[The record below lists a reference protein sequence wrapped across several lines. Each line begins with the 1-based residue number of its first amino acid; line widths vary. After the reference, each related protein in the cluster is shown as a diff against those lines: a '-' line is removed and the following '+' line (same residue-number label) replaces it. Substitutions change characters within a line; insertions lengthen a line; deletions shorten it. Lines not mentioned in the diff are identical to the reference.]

1 MGAMARRPSRPRQ
14 LVDPDTAAAA
24 GANPAPTPDPRPVA
38 YVEAR
43 KRFFGYLTVECGLS
57 PATMSAYGSDL
68 DRLFDLLIERGLES
82 PDMATEAD
90 LIAHAQS
97 LRGVYALNEAS
108 ACRHLATMR
117 HFYKW
122 LTITGRLVSDPA
134 AHVERPKPRR
144 RLPTVLSARQVGTL
158 IAHAGPDA
166 KATPEPGEG
175 EPPVLRL
182 RDRAL
187 VELMYASGLRASEA
201 AGVQL
206 RDLTID
212 RDSGRCAVRV
222 TGKGN
227 KSRVVP
233 VGKPAWDALQD
244 YINGGRA
251 TLVKGDG
258 HDKGRV
264 FLSIRGKPITREV
277 VYTILKRSAR
287 LSGVPSVHP
296 HKLRHSFAT
305 HLLAGGADLRSVQEL
320 LGHADIGT
328 TEIYTHVDRSKLLHI
343 VRKFHPREKNPAR

>member
-1 MGAMARRPSRPRQ
+1 MDAMVRRLPRPRQ
-14 LVDPDTAAAA
+14 LVDPDTAVCVG
-24 GANPAPTPDPRPVA
+24 GAPEPVGRPAS
-38 YVEAR
+38 YVESR
-43 KRFFGYLTVECGLS
+43 KRFFGYLSVECGLS
-57 PATMSAYGSDL
+57 PATLSAYGRDL
-68 DRLFDLLIERGLES
+68 DRLFDLLIDRGLAS
-82 PDMATEAD
+82 PDIATEAD
-90 LIAHAQS
+90 LIAHAQA
-97 LRGVYALNEAS
+97 LRGVHKLNEAS

-122 LTITGRLVSDPA
+122 LTITGRLISDPA

-144 RLPTVLSARQVGTL
+144 RLPTVLSARQVGAL
-158 IAHAGPDA
+158 ITHAGPGPKHETGHEADGA
-166 KATPEPGEG
+166 ESPA
-175 EPPVLRL
+175 LRL

-227 KSRVVP
+227 KTRVVP

-244 YINGGRA
+244 YVNGGRSM
-251 TLVKGDG
+251 LVRGDG
-258 HDKGRV
+258 NDKGRV
-264 FLSIRGKPITREV
+264 FLSVRGKPITREV
-277 VYTILKRSAR
+277 VYTILKRSAK
-287 LSGVPSVHP
+287 LAGVPGVHP

-320 LGHADIGT
+320 LGHADIAT
-328 TEIYTHVDRSKLLHI
+328 TEIYTHVDRSKLLQV
-343 VRKFHPREKNPAR
+343 VRKFHPRERHPAR